1 MIRTLKLALCYNPAN
16 SRAIGYYSTQQNFA
30 YNAAVDVL
38 NQEPELPKGSGRN
51 HPDALNKRI
60 TMWLK
65 LGSHGVGEAVVSRC
79 SYYGIAPAV
88 TNQRGG
94 QCRRSRPH
102 FHCASGGWF
111 RVACK

>member
-1 MIRTLKLALCYNPAN
+1 MIRTLKLALCYDPAN

-65 LGSHGVGEAVVSRC
+65 LGSHGVGEAAVSRC
-79 SYYGIAPAV
+79 SYL
-88 TNQRGG
+88 
-94 QCRRSRPH
+94 
-102 FHCASGGWF
+102 
-111 RVACK
+111 